1 MINVSMVTPT
11 LEELSAFDSILVYSI
26 DPYKDAKSLG
36 NVVSEYALS
45 GGGVVTAS
53 HEGNTH
59 SLQGEWIK
67 QKLNVYEHDDNY
79 KEAKHS
85 MGNVLVEGHPILA
98 KVKSF
103 KGNSLH
109 ARKENPLNGKIYQNG
124 RKGLPWSPFA
134 MEMKR
139 SWILAFG
146 LFPTRPMIWDIFQV
160 GIQALTGGS

>member
-53 HEGNTH
+53 HESNTH
-59 SLQGEWIK
+59 SLQGEWVK

-85 MGNVLVEGHPILA
+85 MGNVLIEGHL
-98 KVKSF
+98 
-103 KGNSLH
+103 SL
-109 ARKENPLNGKIYQNG
+109 L
-124 RKGLPWSPFA
+124 S
-134 MEMKR
+134 
-139 SWILAFG
+139 
-146 LFPTRPMIWDIFQV
+146 
-160 GIQALTGGS
+160 